1 MDEADH
7 RTVRKVSSAILFLVS
22 RTIWP
27 DGDRWLELGS
37 DGKAVLMPGYKIN
50 TVVSFKGYDDHL
62 FYYKNA
68 ESIYNVSRDSRKIIQ
83 LHVAISPGT
92 GFRFI
97 NPTFGMC
104 DEEVI
109 MTAKM
114 SGWEEQ

>member
-1 MDEADH
+1 MDEADP

-22 RTIWP
+22 RTVWP
-27 DGDRWLELGS
+27 DGDRWLELRS
-37 DGKAVLMPGYKIN
+37 DGRVVLMPGYKIN
-50 TVVSFKGYDDHL
+50 TLVTFKGYDDHL
-62 FYYKNA
+62 FWYSNV
-68 ESIYNVSRDSRKIIQ
+68 ESTYDDSRDSRKIIQ
-83 LHVAISPGT
+83 LHVAVSPGT

-114 SGWEEQ
+114 SGWEEE

>member
-1 MDEADH
+1 MDEADS

-22 RTIWP
+22 RTVWP
-27 DGDRWLELGS
+27 DGNRWLELRS
-37 DGKAVLMPGYKIN
+37 DGKVVLMPEYKIN
-50 TVVSFKGYDDHL
+50 TVVAFKGYDDHL
-62 FYYKNA
+62 FWYENA
-68 ESIYNVSRDSRKIIQ
+68 KGTYDVSRDSRKIIQ
-83 LHVAISPGT
+83 LHVAVSPGT

-97 NPTFGMC
+97 NPTFSMC